1 MQALK
6 IIIQGNVQGVGYRR
20 WFEQQAQELQLIGYV
35 KNLDNGNVEAE
46 IIGEDMQIQ
55 EILKRSLVGPLR
67 AQVTKI
73 ERIAFEPAE
82 RQYTRFQ
89 MIR

>member
-55 EILKRSLVGPLR
+55 EILKRSLVGLLR

>member
-1 MQALK
+1 M
-6 IIIQGNVQGVGYRR
+6 QGVGYRR
-20 WFEQQAQELQLIGYV
+20 WFEQQAQELQLTGYV
-35 KNLDNGNVEAE
+35 KNLDNGDVEAE
-46 IIGEDMQIQ
+46 IIGEEMQIQ

-73 ERIAFEPAE
+73 ERILFDPAE
-82 RQYTRFQ
+82 REYTHFQ

>member
-6 IIIQGNVQGVGYRR
+6 IVIQGNVQGVGYRR
-20 WFEQQAQELQLIGYV
+20 WFEQQAQELQLTGYV
-35 KNLDNGNVEAE
+35 KNLYNGDVEAE
-46 IIGEDMQIQ
+46 IIGEEMQIQ

-73 ERIAFEPAE
+73 ERIPFDPAE
-82 RQYTRFQ
+82 REYTHFQ

>member
-20 WFEQQAQELQLIGYV
+20 WFEQQAQELQLTGYV
-35 KNLDNGNVEAE
+35 KNLDNGDVEAE
-46 IIGEDMQIQ
+46 IIGEEMQIQ

-67 AQVTKI
+67 TQVTKI
-73 ERIAFEPAE
+73 ERIPFDPAE
-82 RQYTRFQ
+82 REYTHFQ